1 MVFNATLA
9 NTKVADFLAKENKDA
24 LVGLEN
30 TFSELREIGLWKSYH
45 NSIRHEERLI
55 ENG

>member
-30 TFSELREIGLWKSYH
+30 TFSELRELGLWKSYH